1 MRGAWIENK
10 GRTQMRQIALF
21 AVLAA
26 LILVGI
32 EKWNVTAIREEPV
45 LSGGV
50 DTFAI
55 MASAKDLPTS
65 RYDDYSL
72 VFD

>member
-1 MRGAWIENK
+1 
-10 GRTQMRQIALF
+10 MRQIALF

-72 VFD
+72 VFN